1 VNPRSARTLV
11 AAAIIADLVAM
22 MVMSP
27 TAWFALAILAAVL
40 AACPAAFARKGPQI
54 TGILVLI
61 LSIAVAVFAY
71 PEYKKSMAQY
81 VERAKQQA
89 DKRKA
94 VKPARVAEKA
104 MKKDEEVVDKA
115 VTPAPETAK
124 KMDDEGVAKETELTT
139 K

>member
-1 VNPRSARTLV
+1 
-11 AAAIIADLVAM
+11 M

-94 VKPARVAEKA
+94 VKPAPVAEKA